1 MFCPQ
6 CMSEYR
12 EGVTRCA
19 DCDVPLVRQLPAREA
34 AAPPPVNLDDMV
46 TVLKTYDEGELLM
59 AKSLLEAA
67 GIPVHVPGAALSELT
82 EDSVLG
88 GPTFAAGPAQL
99 MVPADR
105 DEEAKEVLKSPPA
118 IEDDE
123 A

>member
-19 DCDVPLVRQLPAREA
+19 DCDVPLVRQLPAPEP
-34 AAPPPVNLDDMV
+34 APLPVNLDDMV

-67 GIPVHVPGAALSELT
+67 GIPVHVPGAALSELA

-88 GPTFAAGPAQL
+88 GPTFAAGPAQI

-118 IEDDE
+118 IDDGD